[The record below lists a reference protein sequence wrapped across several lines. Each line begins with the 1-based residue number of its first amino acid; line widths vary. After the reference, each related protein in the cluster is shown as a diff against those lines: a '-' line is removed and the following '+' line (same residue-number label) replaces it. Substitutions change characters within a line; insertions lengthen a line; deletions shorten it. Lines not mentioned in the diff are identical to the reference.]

1 MPKSPLS
8 IQELTLGIE
17 LINDQAWMGGTIYL
31 RNLVRCLYRLPSAE
45 RPKIQLLGDPQ
56 TVESLLAIVG
66 GQYDSTIAR
75 SGSTFW
81 RRLASLV
88 STHRFHRLIDRI
100 RHRTP
105 GGIDVLYP
113 GFGTAPP
120 GVAIMR
126 WIPDFQHRHL
136 PELFSEEERSAR
148 DASMTRVASQPGI
161 LILSSQAALQDFRHF
176 FPDARSTPRV
186 WSFHSLLEL
195 PHKEESLADS
205 SPMELP
211 SKYLYLP
218 NQFWVHKNHLVLFK
232 ALAVL
237 RDVHGLVIPVICTG
251 SSADARAKSHYQSLL
266 DMLHENG
273 LHQQVWRLGLLPR
286 DQQLS
291 IFRRCTAVVQ
301 PSRFEGWSTVVE
313 DARAIG
319 RPIFLSD
326 IAVHREQMPECPL
339 FFDPSSPE
347 QLARLIADH
356 WSDLAPGPDPV
367 AEASAQA
374 RSEVMILES
383 ARHFITYC
391 QEADRLTRDDSTAVA
406 GCSSP

>member
-1 MPKSPLS
+1 MSKPSPA
-8 IQELTLGIE
+8 IHELTLGIE

-45 RPKIQLLGDPQ
+45 RPRIQLLGDS
-56 TVESLLAIVG
+56 ESVDALQAIIG
-66 GQYDSTIAR
+66 GQPDDTLRHSLSTL
-75 SGSTFW
+75 W
-81 RRLASLV
+81 WRLASRV
-88 STHRFHRLIDRI
+88 PMKRFHRLIGRI
-100 RHRTP
+100 HHHDP
-105 GGIDVLYP
+105 GAIDVLYP
-113 GFGTAPP
+113 GFGAAPP
-120 GVAIMR
+120 SVAMMR

-136 PELFSEEERSAR
+136 PELFSEEERCAR
-148 DASMTRVASQPGI
+148 DASMSRVASQPGI
-161 LILSSQAALQDFRHF
+161 LILSSQAALKDFRHF
-176 FPDARSTPRV
+176 FPEAISTPRV

-195 PHKEESLADS
+195 SHLEASQAISMPID
-205 SPMELP
+205 LP

-251 SSADARAKSHYQSLL
+251 SSADARASNHYQFLL
-266 DMLHENG
+266 DMLHGND
-273 LHQQVWRLGLLPR
+273 LHGQVRLLGLLPR

-301 PSRFEGWSTVVE
+301 PSLFEGWSTVVE

-326 IAVHREQMPECPL
+326 IAVHREQMPESPL

-347 QLARLIADH
+347 QLARLIARH
-356 WSDLAPGPDPV
+356 WSDLTPGPNAA

-374 RSEVMILES
+374 SSETMILAS
-383 ARHFITYC
+383 ARRFITYC
-391 QEADRLTRDDSTAVA
+391 QEADRLARDVPA
-406 GCSSP
+406 GVK